1 MPIIDPKLLAKDD
14 LLHEQS
20 VEEFKAKDPNSG
32 EREKSYER
40 SPNEHADNLKNQL
53 FAREYFKNGLNAK
66 EAMKVVNP
74 NLEGSSLYS
83 SASSMLRK
91 PEVLKILYNLLPSV
105 EEDVSMIQKAY
116 AAKLPQNI
124 AFKDVYKY
132 LELSM
137 KLKGLI
143 DDKKADTDVKIGLVI
158 EN

>member
-1 MPIIDPKLLAKDD
+1 MNIIDPKLIEKDS
-14 LLHEQS
+14 LLPEDENDVGLKKPHEFKKNESYEPRKHEHEQ
-20 VEEFKAKDPNSG
+20 
-32 EREKSYER
+32 
-40 SPNEHADNLKNQL
+40 NLKNQL

-74 NLEGSSLYS
+74 NLEGNSLNS
-83 SASSMLRK
+83 MASGMLRK
-91 PEVLKILYNLLPSV
+91 PEVLKILYSLLPSV
-105 EEDVSMIQKAY
+105 EEDVSLIQKAY

-143 DDKKADTDVKIGLVI
+143 DDKKDQTDVKIGLVI